1 MREPRKKKEQPP
13 KTKVYIECSETTR
26 RIKAKVL
33 DYTENEISVETPT
46 GFRMVMVKKGRRRSY
61 SWRVG
66 MMEFL
71 SDGKLVS

>member
-1 MREPRKKKEQPP
+1 MR
-13 KTKVYIECSETTR
+13 TKNQSEKNRVYVECSETTR
-26 RIKAKVL
+26 RVKATVL
-33 DYTENEISVETPT
+33 ERNDREIAVEMPT
-46 GFRMVMVKKGRRRSY
+46 GFRMVMTRRNRRRAY

>member
-1 MREPRKKKEQPP
+1 MRSSKKEQPP
-13 KTKVYIECSETTR
+13 KTRVYIECSETTR
-26 RIKAKVL
+26 RVKATVL
-33 DYTENEISVETPT
+33 DYNEREMEVEMPT
-46 GFRMVMVKKGRRRSY
+46 GFRMVMTKKSRRRSY

>member
-1 MREPRKKKEQPP
+1 MTDSLKKEKQP
-13 KTKVYIECSETTR
+13 KTKVYVECSETTR
-26 RIKAKVL
+26 RIKATVL
-33 DYTENEISVETPT
+33 DYSDKQISVETPT
-46 GFRMVMVKKGRRRSY
+46 GFRMVMERKSKRRAY

>member
-1 MREPRKKKEQPP
+1 MRPSKKEQAP
-13 KTKVYIECSETTR
+13 KSRVYIECSETTR
-26 RIKAKVL
+26 RVKATVI
-33 DYTENEISVETPT
+33 DYNEREMEVEMPT
-46 GFRMVMVKKGRRRSY
+46 GFRMVMTKKSRRRAY

>member
-1 MREPRKKKEQPP
+1 MKTGIKLKPEVP

-26 RIKAKVL
+26 RVKALVL
-33 DYTENEISVETPT
+33 DHNDKELCVEMPT
-46 GFRMVMVKKGRRRSY
+46 GFRMTMTKRSRRRAY